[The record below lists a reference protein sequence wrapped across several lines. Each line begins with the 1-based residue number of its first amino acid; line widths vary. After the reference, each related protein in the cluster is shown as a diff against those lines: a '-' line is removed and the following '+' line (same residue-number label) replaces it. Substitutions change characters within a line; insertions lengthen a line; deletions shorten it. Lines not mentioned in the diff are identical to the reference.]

1 VSGAASKRPRTVE
14 DLERENARLQRE
26 LELLR
31 ALAYHDP
38 LTSLWNRRYC
48 DERLREEL
56 SRASRATGRAFS
68 VVVADMNDLKKIND
82 EQGHAAGDRAIRWV
96 GKFLRDTLRTH
107 DVCCRTGGDEFTMIL
122 PETSALDCEKLVAR
136 LRQALAAAQESSG
149 GAASL
154 GLSFGAASFPK
165 DGTGA
170 AEILDR
176 ADAAMYL
183 DKRTQKGGPSPL
195 VSRISFD

>member
-1 VSGAASKRPRTVE
+1 MTVE
-14 DLERENARLQRE
+14 ELERENARLRRE
-26 LELLR
+26 LEVLR

-38 LTSLWNRRYC
+38 LTGLWNRRYC

-68 VVVADMNDLKKIND
+68 VVVADMNDLKRIND
-82 EQGHAAGDRAIRWV
+82 EHGHATGDRAIRWV

-122 PETSALDCEKLVAR
+122 PETGPADCERLVVR
-136 LRQALAAAQESSG
+136 LRQALATAQEEIPSP
-149 GAASL
+149 L
-154 GLSFGAASFPK
+154 GLSFGSASFPK

-170 AEILDR
+170 AELLDR

-183 DKRTQKGGPSPL
+183 DKRAQKTGTSAVGAA
-195 VSRISFD
+195 RAIFD